1 MQHGQDVIDLVPREL
16 VLCLVLFRDEL
27 QKTFIS
33 CYSCSKI
40 IPTVGVKKLR
50 SLRVSDSILLPH
62 RSSTKTSNGNTF
74 LLYDH
79 CYGCQFCTS
88 GRGGKE
94 RTKEPPDSSY
104 FFVSSVNFFFP

>member
-33 CYSCSKI
+33 CHMCSKI

-50 SLRVSDSILLPH
+50 GLRVSDSILLPH
-62 RSSTKTSNGNTF
+62 R
-74 LLYDH
+74 
-79 CYGCQFCTS
+79 
-88 GRGGKE
+88 
-94 RTKEPPDSSY
+94 
-104 FFVSSVNFFFP
+104 